1 MDPIITVLLIV
12 GFTVFMFVWEKVP
25 IDVTSLIVMALLLL
39 TGSVSMKE
47 GISGFSNE
55 AVVTIM
61 FLYLLSAGLEK
72 TGAVN
77 VIGRYMMRYAGRG
90 QRRSLLVI
98 MIVSG
103 LLSGL
108 LNNTA
113 VVMIFIPIVFRIARF
128 TKESP
133 SRLLM
138 PLSFASIAGGTLTL
152 IGTSTNLLVSGISVD
167 AGYGGFSMFEFTLVG
182 GVLFGVFVVYMF
194 FVGSKLIPRRRNSQ
208 ASLSDSYDL
217 NDYVTE
223 IVITQGSELAGKR
236 IRATPLQTDLDL
248 EIIEIKDKKGITWLP
263 AYYEDLEENDVLIV
277 RGSIEDI
284 MHLKDIPG
292 VAFTKSFQLEDD
304 DLRSNETTM
313 IEVVVGP
320 NSSVARSTFDEIDF
334 REQFDA
340 IPLAVRRKGELLAG
354 RLGEIE
360 LRFGDDLLLEVRK
373 ESYQTLLRSGDFIF
387 TQELERPPVDKKK
400 ITAAFAIT
408 GGVVLLAALDIL
420 PILQGALVGIICMFL
435 FKLISIREAY
445 RDVDWRIIF
454 VLAALIPLGT
464 ALERSGAADLLAGML
479 NTHLAVYGPL
489 LVLAVLFAATTLMTS
504 IISNG
509 ATAVLL
515 SPIAISLAEQMAVDP
530 KPFLLA
536 VMFAASTCY
545 LTPLGY
551 QTNIMIYGPGNY
563 RFSDFFKVG
572 GILTILTMII
582 VTIMLYMIFF
592 NE

>member
-55 AVVTIM
+55 AVVT
-61 FLYLLSAGLEK
+61 
-72 TGAVN
+72 
-77 VIGRYMMRYAGRG
+77 
-90 QRRSLLVI
+90 I

-182 GVLFGVFVVYMF
+182 AVLFAVFVLYMF
-194 FVGSKLIPRRRNSQ
+194 LVGSKLIPRRRNSQ
-208 ASLSDSYDL
+208 ESLSDSYDL
-217 NDYVTE
+217 KDYVTE
-223 IVITQGSELAGKR
+223 IIITPGSDLAGKR

-248 EIIEIKDKKGITWLP
+248 EIIEIKDKKGINWLP
-263 AYYEDLEENDVLIV
+263 DYYEDLEENDVLIV

-292 VAFTKSFQLEDD
+292 VAFSKSFKLDD
-304 DLRSNETTM
+304 YDLRSNETTM

-340 IPLAVRRKGELLAG
+340 IPLAVRRKGELLSG

-360 LRFGDDLLLEVRK
+360 LRFGDDLLLEVK
-373 ESYQTLLRSGDFIF
+373 KDIYQTLMRSGDFIF
-387 TQELERPPVDKKK
+387 TQELERPPIDKQK
-400 ITAAFAIT
+400 ITAAFTIT
-408 GGVVLLAALDIL
+408 GGVVLLAALNIL

-435 FKLISIREAY
+435 FKLVTIREAY

-454 VLAALIPLGT
+454 VLASLIPLGT
-464 ALERSGAADLLAGML
+464 ALERSGAADLLAGLL

-489 LVLAVLFAATTLMTS
+489 LVLAVLFTATTLMTS

-515 SPIAISLAEQMAVDP
+515 SPIAISLAEQMGIDP
-530 KPFLLA
+530 TPFLLA

-582 VTIMLYMIFF
+582 VTVMLYMIYF
-592 NE
+592 

>member
-77 VIGRYMMRYAGRG
+77 VIGRYMIRYAGRG
-90 QRRSLLVI
+90 KRRSLLVI

-182 GVLFGVFVVYMF
+182 AVLFAVFVLYMF
-194 FVGSKLIPRRRNSQ
+194 LVGSKLIPRRRNSQ
-208 ASLSDSYDL
+208 ESLSDSYDL
-217 NDYVTE
+217 KDYVTE
-223 IVITQGSELAGKR
+223 IIITPGSDLAGKR

-248 EIIEIKDKKGITWLP
+248 EIIEIKDKKGINWLP
-263 AYYEDLEENDVLIV
+263 DYYEDLEENDVLIV

-292 VAFTKSFQLEDD
+292 VAFSKSFKLDD
-304 DLRSNETTM
+304 YDLRSNETTM

-340 IPLAVRRKGELLAG
+340 IPLAVRRKGELLSG

-360 LRFGDDLLLEVRK
+360 LRFGDDLLLEVK
-373 ESYQTLLRSGDFIF
+373 KDIYQTLMRSGDFIF
-387 TQELERPPVDKKK
+387 TQELERPPIDKQK
-400 ITAAFAIT
+400 ITAAFTIT
-408 GGVVLLAALDIL
+408 GGVVLLAALNIL

-435 FKLISIREAY
+435 FKLVTIREAY

-454 VLAALIPLGT
+454 VLASLIPLGT
-464 ALERSGAADLLAGML
+464 ALERSGAADLLAGLL

-489 LVLAVLFAATTLMTS
+489 LVLAVLFTATTLMTS

-515 SPIAISLAEQMAVDP
+515 SPIAISLAEQMGIDP
-530 KPFLLA
+530 TPFLLA

-582 VTIMLYMIFF
+582 VTVMLYMIYF
-592 NE
+592 

>member
-217 NDYVTE
+217 KDYVTE

-284 MHLKDIPG
+284 MHLKDTPG

-420 PILQGALVGIICMFL
+420 PILLGALVGIICMFL

-454 VLAALIPLGT
+454 VLAA
-464 ALERSGAADLLAGML
+464 
-479 NTHLAVYGPL
+479 
-489 LVLAVLFAATTLMTS
+489 
-504 IISNG
+504 
-509 ATAVLL
+509 
-515 SPIAISLAEQMAVDP
+515 P
-530 KPFLLA
+530 KPLRPSGRQRTCSRPF
-536 VMFAASTCY
+536 FA
-545 LTPLGY
+545 
-551 QTNIMIYGPGNY
+551 
-563 RFSDFFKVG
+563 
-572 GILTILTMII
+572 
-582 VTIMLYMIFF
+582 
-592 NE
+592 

>member
-217 NDYVTE
+217 KDYVTE

-284 MHLKDIPG
+284 MHLKDTPG